1 MDARTFI
8 LRPVPPCPIRGLRPG
23 RPEQVTV
30 TATGIVTM
38 GRALGAWR
46 LARVEYAGPNVV
58 KQTVTEQR
66 GETRRKGRVIG
77 AAVGAVAT
85 LGSPL
90 GAAIG
95 AGVGTGNKKH
105 TSTTVSTE
113 REVEEPSTLAV
124 WLVDLETGM
133 RLAVGFTGMYAE
145 LGPFA
150 GWCSHV
156 LKNPLGPGVGS
167 IPVAQ
172 RVAPKAAPQALP
184 ASQDPYEE
192 VAKLKRLL
200 DMGAVTPDEFER
212 KKRDLLGL

>member
-58 KQTVTEQR
+58 RQTVTEQR
-66 GETRRKGRVIG
+66 GETKRKGRVIG
-77 AAVGAVAT
+77 AVAGAAVGAGV
-85 LGSPL
+85 
-90 GAAIG
+90 GAVIG
-95 AGVGTGNKKH
+95 AGLGTGNKKH
-105 TSTTVSTE
+105 MSTTVSTE

-133 RLAVGFTGMYAE
+133 QLAVGFTGMYAE

-156 LKNPLGPGVGS
+156 LKNQLGPGAGS

-200 DMGAVTPDEFER
+200 DAGAVTPEEFEL
-212 KKRDLLGL
+212 KKRELLGL

>member
-1 MDARTFI
+1 MDARTFV
-8 LRPVPPCPIRGLRPG
+8 LTPVGPCPIRGLKPG
-23 RPEQVTV
+23 RPEAVTV
-30 TATGIVTM
+30 TASGIVTM

-46 LARVEYAGPNVV
+46 AVRVDYAGPRIV

-66 GETRRKGRVIG
+66 GETKRKGRVIG

-105 TSTTVSTE
+105 MSTTVSTE
-113 REVEEPSTLAV
+113 RDVEEPSVLTV
-124 WLVDLETGM
+124 WLTDLETGIQSP
-133 RLAVGFTGMYAE
+133 VWFSGMYAD
-145 LGPFA
+145 LAPFA
-150 GWCSHV
+150 DWCSRSM
-156 LKNPLGPGVGS
+156 PRPPRA

-172 RVAPKAAPQALP
+172 PVPQALP
-184 ASQDPYEE
+184 QAADPYEE

-212 KKRDLLGL
+212 KKRVLLGL